1 MKKVFWDHLIE
12 ITDIERKIDEH
23 GVVKEEKHH
32 LLRIVHQTFDA
43 KLLEE
48 VLTHLP
54 EKKHQTFLDKF
65 SKEPHHSSLLDH
77 LKEEIEDIEEKIKKA
92 VKKIKKEILE
102 ELHKL

>member
-1 MKKVFWDHLIE
+1 MKKVFWDYLIE
-12 ITDIERKIDEH
+12 IDEIKIKIDEH
-23 GVVKEEKHH
+23 GIVEKERFH

-54 EKKHQTFLDKF
+54 KKKHKAFLDKF
-65 SKEPHHSSLLDH
+65 SKTPHHPTLLDH
-77 LKEEIEDIEEKIKKA
+77 LKEEIDDIEEKIKKA